1 MSFPFAASA
10 LDIEDREDA
19 SRPPVARAAMDS
31 LRRVVHAL
39 RASNVGVER
48 EHRQTVQERLVHGFE
63 TLSPSTQ
70 SALADGLD
78 AWLSAAGL
86 RDVPATMF
94 LEE

>member
-1 MSFPFAASA
+1 MSFPFAASRSTSKMEA
-10 LDIEDREDA
+10 A
-19 SRPPVARAAMDS
+19 SRPPVARAAMDR